1 MTLFKPYE
9 LYYYEKDNERT
20 TRSVESFATSA
31 ERQNRYAELDAT
43 GKYVF
48 PRFRGEEQQMTM
60 AEKFMVAVRE
70 YVQRTNEKSYDAIW
84 EDVGFRENEWLFDAK
99 TFDNDIQ
106 PKVYFTDGTAI
117 VWNEYTEQFEYARAG
132 EISKTF
138 MRLIQTFPQ
147 FAGKFVFDNPT
158 EDDLKKAMK
167 HIMRKMINQK

>member
-1 MTLFKPYE
+1 
-9 LYYYEKDNERT
+9 
-20 TRSVESFATSA
+20 
-31 ERQNRYAELDAT
+31 
-43 GKYVF
+43 
-48 PRFRGEEQQMTM
+48 MTM

-70 YVQRTNEKSYDAIW
+70 YVERTKERSYDAIW

-99 TFDNDIQ
+99 TFDDDIQ
-106 PKVYFTDGTAI
+106 PKCYFKDGSAV

-132 EISKTF
+132 KISKTF
-138 MRLIQTFPQ
+138 MRLIHTFPQ

>member
-1 MTLFKPYE
+1 
-9 LYYYEKDNERT
+9 
-20 TRSVESFATSA
+20 
-31 ERQNRYAELDAT
+31 
-43 GKYVF
+43 
-48 PRFRGEEQQMTM
+48 MTM
-60 AEKFMVAVRE
+60 AEKFMIAVRE
-70 YVQRTNEKSYDAIW
+70 YVERTNEKSYDAIW

-99 TFDNDIQ
+99 TFDDDIQ

-132 EISKTF
+132 ESTQTF
-138 MRLIQTFPQ
+138 MRLIHTFPQ